1 MSKLLLFNKPFGVLS
16 QFTGEGDQKN
26 LSSYIFQEKF
36 YAAGRLD
43 KDSEGLLLLTND
55 GKLQQRIADPAF
67 NTGKTYIAQ
76 VDGLITDAAIDK
88 LQSGIKLKDGITQP
102 AQASKID
109 EPATLWKREPPIRFR
124 ENIPTSW
131 LKITLYEGKNRQVR
145 RMTAAAGFPTLRLV
159 RIAIGSWNLN
169 DLEPGHYLECEV

>member
-1 MSKLLLFNKPFGVLS
+1 MC
-16 QFTGEGDQKN
+16 QHM
-26 LSSYIFQEKF
+26 
-36 YAAGRLD
+36 R
-43 KDSEGLLLLTND
+43 
-55 GKLQQRIADPAF
+55 
-67 NTGKTYIAQ
+67 
-76 VDGLITDAAIDK
+76 
-88 LQSGIKLKDGITQP
+88 ITQP

-124 ENIPTSW
+124 ENMPTSW